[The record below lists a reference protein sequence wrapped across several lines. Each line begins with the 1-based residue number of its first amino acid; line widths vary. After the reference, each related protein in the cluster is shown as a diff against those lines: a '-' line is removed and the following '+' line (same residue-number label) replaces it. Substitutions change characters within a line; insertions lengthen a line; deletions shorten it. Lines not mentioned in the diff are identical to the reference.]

1 MVWIFAENP
10 NHGMYFLRRIEGA
23 LTRHLARGKSVLLL
37 GPRQTGKTTLIES
50 LDAALRISL
59 VSPKERQ
66 RYEKAPSVLLE
77 EIDALAPAGRRGR
90 RRPLVVVDEVQ
101 KVPSLMDVG
110 QIAIDS
116 GKAQFVFTGSSA
128 RKLRRG
134 QEINLLP
141 GRVVALRLDPLS
153 VEEDEIT
160 NLREALFFG
169 SLPSIRNVRLVADK
183 EADLRSYVETY
194 IEEEVRQEAL
204 VRNVGAFARFLE
216 LAALESGRIANF
228 SRIASDV
235 GVSAVTTQAYFEILR
250 DCLVAERVDPIT
262 RSASRKKLTK
272 ASRYLLFDLGVR
284 RLAANEGTR
293 LNPSRMGELFEQFVG
308 LELLRLSRIH
318 AQGARI
324 RFWRD
329 PNGPEVDWVVEHQG
343 RYLPIEVKLGER
355 PTAQD
360 ARHLRVF
367 MKEYR
372 SGRGLIVCTSPRP
385 LVVAP
390 GVTAVPWRELP
401 SIIRSLTGRKRPPII
416 RPPRNE
422 R

>member
-1 MVWIFAENP
+1 
-10 NHGMYFLRRIEGA
+10 
-23 LTRHLARGKSVLLL
+23 
-37 GPRQTGKTTLIES
+37 
-50 LDAALRISL
+50 
-59 VSPKERQ
+59 
-66 RYEKAPSVLLE
+66 
-77 EIDALAPAGRRGR
+77 
-90 RRPLVVVDEVQ
+90 VVVDEVQ

-110 QIAIDS
+110 QTAIDS

-134 QEINLLP
+134 QEKNLLP

-153 VEEDEIT
+153 VEEDENT
-160 NLREALFFG
+160 NLREALLFG

-183 EADLRSYVETY
+183 EADLLSYVETY
-194 IEEEVRQEAL
+194 LEEEVRQEAL

-228 SRIASDV
+228 SRIASGV
-235 GVSAVTTQAYFEILR
+235 GVSAMTTQAYFEILR

-318 AQGARI
+318 APGARI

-329 PNGPEVDWVVEHQG
+329 PDGPEVDWVIEHQG
-343 RYLPIEVKLGER
+343 RYLPIEVKLGEH

-360 ARHLRVF
+360 ARHLRIF
-367 MKEYR
+367 MKEYGSR
-372 SGRGLIVCTSPRP
+372 RGLIVCTSPRP

-390 GVTAVPWRELP
+390 GVTAVQWRELP
-401 SIIRSLTGRKRPPII
+401 TVIRSLTGRKRPPII